1 MPAFSYVAYDR
12 TGKKVKGI
20 VESSNEARAI
30 AELTSQGF
38 IVIDIKQKK
47 GSEKVKK
54 GTTGRALF
62 SIPIGE
68 MAVFCRQFATMI
80 SAGVRIKEA
89 LSVLSTQEVFSRRFR
104 KKLEMVNNL
113 IESGKSLSEAFDE
126 VGGFEP
132 VFVNLVKAGEE
143 GGALDR
149 VMERLADFYESS
161 KELADEVKASMRY
174 PMFIGGFAVLVVF
187 AMMFYII
194 PMLIQSIGIQ
204 PTGFIAT
211 LINAKNFME
220 NHAYEIIIAM
230 LVIFFGMRFY
240 LSTVSGRKFKEKIS
254 ALFPPIRKIQTMSAL
269 ERFSRTLG
277 ILVSA
282 GVSLTTAIEMAAQ
295 ATGNRTFEE
304 KAKKVVELIKEGR
317 SLRDAMAE
325 AKFVP
330 QLVYEMA
337 GTGESTGKI
346 DEVME
351 KVATFYEQ
359 QLRIAV
365 KKFVSM
371 LEPMMI
377 VFVGGVIA
385 FIALSIYS
393 TIFSYQASMGAR
405 MGGGM

>member
-1 MPAFSYVAYDR
+1 MPSYSYTAYDR
-12 TGKKVKGI
+12 TGKKIKGI

-30 AELTSQGF
+30 AELASKGF

-47 GSEKVKK
+47 ASEKSKK
-54 GTTGRALF
+54 SSGRSLF
-62 SIPIGE
+62 SIQIGE
-68 MAVFCRQFATMI
+68 MAVFCRQFSTMI

-89 LSVLSTQEVFSRRFR
+89 LNVLSNQEVFSRRFR
-104 KKLEMVNNL
+104 RKLEMVNDL
-113 IESGKSLSEAFDE
+113 IESGKSLSEAFEE

-132 VFVNLVKAGEE
+132 VFINLVKAGEE

-149 VMERLADFYESS
+149 VMDRLATFYESS
-161 KELADEVKASMRY
+161 KELSDEVKASMRY

-194 PMLIQSIGIQ
+194 PMLIQSIGLK
-204 PTGFIAT
+204 PTGFVGSLVSI
-211 LINAKNFME
+211 KNFMVKY
-220 NHAYEIIIAM
+220 AYEIVIGTIVTIIG
-230 LVIFFGMRFY
+230 LKFY
-240 LSTVSGRKFKEKIS
+240 LATTSGRKFKEKMA

-269 ERFSRTLG
+269 ERFARTMS
-277 ILVSA
+277 ILISA
-282 GVSLTTAIEMAAQ
+282 GVSLTTAVEMAAQ

-304 KAKKVVELIKEGR
+304 KAKRVVELIKEGR

-325 AKFVP
+325 TKFVP

-337 GTGESTGKI
+337 GTGETTGKI
-346 DEVME
+346 DEVMD

-365 KKFVSM
+365 KKFVSL

-393 TIFSYQASMGAR
+393 TIFSYQASMGSR
-405 MGGGM
+405 LGGGM